1 MSTAT
6 HVIYEVELELDPRIV
21 GEYDTWLELHMRE
34 VLACEGFE
42 TGRVFVPEDAL
53 ADDGWVRRTVHYH
66 VASRELLQRY
76 FDGPAAAL
84 RAQALD
90 RFGTRFRATRRVFA
104 PRSELATPAG
114 ESRGT
119 TATECANCSTPVS
132 GEFCGHCGQEN
143 KVYLRGFHKVLAD
156 FLGDLLNFD
165 SRFFGSLWPLFVRP
179 GLLTKEYL
187 AGRRVRFIP
196 PVRMYLFS
204 SLIFFGMVA
213 FLVSSS
219 DLDFNIDD
227 DPPNEVTSEIA
238 KDLAKERDA
247 AAARAV
253 PAAPTGTE
261 AEPSEPTAVIGGPGF
276 GVRVDGDKSDVI
288 FTDADSGL
296 LKDAEDRARH
306 NVEKFR
312 KDKDFRQLLVARGV
326 GNLPLMMFLL
336 LPFYALLLKLLYIRS
351 GRYYVEHIIYALHI
365 HSFMFLTL
373 GGALGWF
380 LTAPWFGYKAAPPDL
395 LVIAYWVWIV
405 TYAWFAMKRMYGQGW
420 WKTTLKYL
428 FLGFAYIFLLAF
440 ALIGA
445 VLLTLST

>member
-6 HVIYEVELELDPRIV
+6 HVIYEVALELDPRIV

-42 TGRVFVPEDAL
+42 TGRVFVPEDKL

-84 RAQALD
+84 REQGLD

-114 ESRGT
+114 ETGGT

-204 SLIFFGMVA
+204 SLFFFGMVA

-227 DPPNEVTSEIA
+227 DPQNEVTSAIA
-238 KDLAKERDA
+238 KDIAKERDA
-247 AAARAV
+247 AAARSAAADVAV
-253 PAAPTGTE
+253 KPAGPQGTL
-261 AEPSEPTAVIGGPGF
+261 GGPGF
-276 GVRVDGDKSDVI
+276 GVSIDGDKSDVI
-288 FTDADSGL
+288 FTDADAGF

-312 KDKDFRQLLVARGV
+312 KDKDFRQLLIARGV

-336 LPFYALLLKLLYIRS
+336 LPFYALLLKILYLRS

-365 HSFMFLTL
+365 HSFLFL
-373 GGALGWF
+373 ALGIVLAWV
-380 LTAPWFGYKAAPPDL
+380 LTAPWFGYRVAPAGL
-395 LVIAYWVWIV
+395 HNTAFAMWL
-405 TYAWFAMKRMYGQGW
+405 TLYAWFAMKRVYGQGW
-420 WKTTLKYL
+420 WKTTIKYL
-428 FLGFAYIFLLAF
+428 FLGFSYIFLLAF

>member
-1 MSTAT
+1 MNSAT
-6 HVIYEVELELDPRIV
+6 HVIYEVALELDPRIV

-66 VASRELLQRY
+66 VANRVLLQRY

-84 RAQALD
+84 RQQALD
-90 RFGTRFRATRRVFA
+90 RFGTKFRATRRVFA

-114 ESRGT
+114 ETHGT

-156 FLGDLLNFD
+156 FMGDLLNFD

-204 SLIFFGMVA
+204 SLLFFGMVA
-213 FLVSSS
+213 LLVSSRA
-219 DLDFNIDD
+219 LDFNIDD
-227 DPPNEVTSEIA
+227 DAPAEVA
-238 KDLAKERDA
+238 ADA
-247 AAARAV
+247 AEEPDAKG
-253 PAAPTGTE
+253 PQGT
-261 AEPSEPTAVIGGPGF
+261 VGGPGF
-276 GVRVDGDKSDVI
+276 GLRVDGDRSEVI
-288 FTDADSGL
+288 FTDAGSGL

-312 KDKDFRQLLVARGV
+312 KDKDFRQLLIERGV

-336 LPFYALLLKLLYIRS
+336 LPFYAMLLKLLYLRS

-365 HSFMFLTL
+365 HSYLFLTL
-373 GGALGWF
+373 GGVLGWY
-380 LTAPWFGYKAAPPDL
+380 LTAPWFGYRAAPPDL
-395 LVIAYWVWIV
+395 LVIAFWSWIV
-405 TYAWFAMKRMYGQGW
+405 LYAWFAMKRMYGQGW
-420 WKTTLKYL
+420 WKTTTKYL
-428 FLGFAYIFLLAF
+428 FLGFSYIVLLAF
-440 ALIGA
+440 AVIGA

>member
-6 HVIYEVELELDPRIV
+6 HVIYEVALELDPRIV

-90 RFGTRFRATRRVFA
+90 RFGTRFRASRRVFA
-104 PRSELATPAG
+104 PRSELATPSG
-114 ESRGT
+114 ETHGT
-119 TATECANCSTPVS
+119 TASECANCSTPVS

-213 FLVSSS
+213 FFVSSG

-227 DPPNEVTSEIA
+227 DAQAEAAADV
-238 KDLAKERDA
+238 AKE
-247 AAARAV
+247 
-253 PAAPTGTE
+253 PAAT
-261 AEPSEPTAVIGGPGF
+261 SAVVGGPGF
-276 GVRVDGDKSDVI
+276 GIRVDGDESEVI
-288 FTDADSGL
+288 FTDAESGP

-312 KDKDFRQLLVARGV
+312 KDKDFRQLLVERGV

-336 LPFYALLLKLLYIRS
+336 LPFYALLLKLIYIRS

-373 GGALGWF
+373 ASVLGWF
-380 LTAPWFGYKAAPPDL
+380 LTAPWFGYQAAPPGPLVFAFWGWML
-395 LVIAYWVWIV
+395 L
-405 TYAWFAMKRMYGQGW
+405 YAWFAMKRMYGQGW
-420 WKTTLKYL
+420 WKTTSKYL
-428 FLGFAYIFLLAF
+428 FLGVSYIFLLAF
-440 ALIGA
+440 ALVGA
-445 VLLTLST
+445 IFLTLST

>member
-6 HVIYEVELELDPRIV
+6 HVIYEVEVELDPRIV

-42 TGRVFVPEDAL
+42 TGRVFVPEDKL

-76 FDGPAAAL
+76 FDGPATVL
-84 RAQALD
+84 RQQALE
-90 RFGTRFRATRRVFA
+90 RFGTKFRATRRVFA

-114 ESRGT
+114 ESHGT
-119 TATECANCSTPVS
+119 TATECANCSTPVT

-204 SLIFFGMVA
+204 SLLFFGMVA
-213 FLVSSS
+213 FFVSSGN
-219 DLDFNIDD
+219 LDFNIDED
-227 DPPNEVTSEIA
+227 AQAEAAADV
-238 KDLAKERDA
+238 AKE
-247 AAARAV
+247 
-253 PAAPTGTE
+253 PAAPAGPQGT
-261 AEPSEPTAVIGGPGF
+261 IGGQGF
-276 GVRVDGDKSDVI
+276 GVSVNGDKSDVS
-288 FTDADSGL
+288 FTDAESGL

-312 KDKDFRQLLVARGV
+312 KDKDFRQLLIERGV

-365 HSFMFLTL
+365 HSFMFVTL
-373 GGALGWF
+373 GGVLGWF
-380 LTAPWFGYKAAPPDL
+380 LTAPWFGYQAAPPDL
-395 LVIAYWVWIV
+395 LVIAFWGWILL
-405 TYAWFAMKRMYGQGW
+405 YAWFAMKRMYGQGW
-420 WKTTLKYL
+420 WKTTFKYL
-428 FLGFAYIFLLAF
+428 FLGFSYIFLLAF

-445 VLLTLST
+445 IFLTLST

>member
-6 HVIYEVELELDPRIV
+6 HVIYEVALELDPRIV

-42 TGRVFVPEDAL
+42 TGRVFVPEDKL

-84 RAQALD
+84 REQGLD

-114 ESRGT
+114 ETGGT

-204 SLIFFGMVA
+204 SLLFFGMVA
-213 FLVSSS
+213 FFVSSGN
-219 DLDFNIDD
+219 LDFNIDD
-227 DPPNEVTSEIA
+227 DAPAE
-238 KDLAKERDA
+238 A
-247 AAARAV
+247 ATTQ
-253 PAAPTGTE
+253 PAAETSGPQAT
-261 AEPSEPTAVIGGPGF
+261 IGGPDF
-276 GVRVDGDKSDVI
+276 GVLVDGHKTEVM

-296 LKDAEDRARH
+296 LKDAEDRAHH
-306 NVEKFR
+306 NIDKFR
-312 KDKDFRQLLVARGV
+312 KDKDFRQLLIERGV

-365 HSFMFLTL
+365 HSFLFLTL
-373 GGALGWF
+373 GSALLWI
-380 LTAPWFGYKAAPPDL
+380 LTAPWFGYRAAPAGLHNTAFAIWIL
-395 LVIAYWVWIV
+395 L
-405 TYAWFAMKRMYGQGW
+405 YAWFAMKRMYGQGW

-428 FLGFAYIFLLAF
+428 FLGFSYIFLLAF

-445 VLLTLST
+445 IFLTLST

>member
-6 HVIYEVELELDPRIV
+6 HVIYEVEVELDPRIV

-34 VLACEGFE
+34 VLASEGFE

-84 RAQALD
+84 REQALD
-90 RFGTRFRATRRVFA
+90 RFGTRFRASRRVFA

-114 ESRGT
+114 ETGGT
-119 TATECANCSTPVS
+119 SATECANCSTPVS

-143 KVYLRGFHKVLAD
+143 KVYLRGFHKVLGD

-165 SRFFGSLWPLFVRP
+165 SRLFGSLWPLLVRP

-204 SLIFFGMVA
+204 SLFFFGMVA
-213 FLVSSS
+213 FFVASGA
-219 DLDFNIDD
+219 LDFEIDHD
-227 DPPNEVTSEIA
+227 
-238 KDLAKERDA
+238 DA
-247 AAARAV
+247 AAEVATPHAV
-253 PAAPTGTE
+253 PAPSAPTSAPPPDG
-261 AEPSEPTAVIGGPGF
+261 VVGGPGF
-276 GVRVDGDKSDVI
+276 GLRVNDDDTDVQ
-288 FTDADSGL
+288 FTDADSGW

-306 NVEKFR
+306 NAQKFR
-312 KDKDFRQLLVARGV
+312 EDKDFRRLFIERGV

-336 LPFYALLLKLLYIRS
+336 LPFYALLLKLLYLRS

-365 HSFMFLTL
+365 HSFLFLAL
-373 GGALGWF
+373 GGVLAWI
-380 LTAPWFGYKAAPPDL
+380 LTAPWFGYRAAPPWWL
-395 LVIAYWVWIV
+395 SAGFWVWV
-405 TYAWFAMKRMYGQGW
+405 TLYAWFAMKRMYGQGW
-420 WKTTLKYL
+420 WTTTTKY
-428 FLGFAYIFLLAF
+428 FILGISYFFLLVF
-440 ALIGA
+440 ALVGA
-445 VLLTLST
+445 VFLTLST